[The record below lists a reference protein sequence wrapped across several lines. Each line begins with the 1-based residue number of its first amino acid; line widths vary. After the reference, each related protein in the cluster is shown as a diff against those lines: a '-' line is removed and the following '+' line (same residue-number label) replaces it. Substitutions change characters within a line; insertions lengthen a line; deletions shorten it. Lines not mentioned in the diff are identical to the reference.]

1 MDTPTY
7 YLQCEILCSRN
18 TVYYLNLFNKVNF
31 SLHNVLRKMVSFQK
45 LKEQNDTK
53 LKEIIKT
60 NEELMLTSIY

>member
-1 MDTPTY
+1 
-7 YLQCEILCSRN
+7 
-18 TVYYLNLFNKVNF
+18 
-31 SLHNVLRKMVSFQK
+31 MVSFQK